1 MRGIALA
8 WLVVAGLA
16 AGAGAQ
22 PKSDDPEAKARA
34 KAHYL
39 EARAHHDHG
48 EYQRAAAEYLQA
60 FALFPD
66 PELLFNVGQVYRL
79 AGDSALAA
87 AYYRRYLE
95 LDPDGRAAPEA
106 RRHLEALGATV
117 PAGSA
122 ASAWGGAPPAQA
134 KPGPAEATAS
144 AASPARAAESDG
156 RGRWLRRGGLAAGGA
171 GLLCLGVGL
180 YYGIEARSIEAEL
193 SLVDRWTAER
203 LDRFD
208 DGERAEARAIGFTI
222 AGAALV
228 VGGGVLYW
236 LGRERASEDA
246 VEVGAALGPSGEVG
260 LAAGGR
266 F

>member
-1 MRGIALA
+1 VTRGIAIVCLLVAALA
-8 WLVVAGLA
+8 RAAVAEPA
-16 AGAGAQ
+16 
-22 PKSDDPEAKARA
+22 KEEAKEQAHT
-34 KAHYL
+34 HYL
-39 EARAHHDHG
+39 EARRLHEHG

-79 AGDSALAA
+79 AGDSALAT

-122 ASAWGGAPPAQA
+122 AEAWGGAP
-134 KPGPAEATAS
+134 AEEKSTAVVI
-144 AASPARAAESDG
+144 APPPPRRKD
-156 RGRWLRRGGLAAGGA
+156 RGRWLRWSGLASGGA
-171 GLLCLGVGL
+171 GLLLLGVGV
-180 YYGIEARSIEAEL
+180 YYGIEARSISAEL
-193 SLVDRWTAER
+193 SLVDRWTADR

-208 DGERAEARAIGFTI
+208 DGERAESRAIGFSI
-222 AGAALV
+222 AGGALL
-228 VGGGVLYW
+228 VGGGVLTW
-236 LGRERASEDA
+236 LGVRQAHEI
-246 VEVGAALGPSGEVG
+246 EVGASVGAGGEV
-260 LAAGGR
+260 AASAGGR

>member
-1 MRGIALA
+1 MALA
-8 WLVVAGLA
+8 WLAVSALGGA
-16 AGAGAQ
+16 AGAE
-22 PKSDDPEAKARA
+22 PKGDQQQAKV
-34 KAHYL
+34 HYL
-39 EARAHHDHG
+39 KARAHHEDR

-79 AGDSALAA
+79 AGDQALAT

-106 RRHLEALGATV
+106 RRHLEELGATV

-122 ASAWGGAPPAQA
+122 ASAWGGAPASEKNTA
-134 KPGPAEATAS
+134 AATATR
-144 AASPARAAESDG
+144 APRAAPRSDR
-156 RGRWLRRGGLAAGGA
+156 RGRWLRHGGLAAGGA
-171 GLLCLGVGL
+171 GLLLLGVGL
-180 YYGIEARSIEAEL
+180 YHGIEARGISAEL

-208 DGERAEARAIGFTI
+208 DGERAEARAIGFSI
-222 AGAALV
+222 AGGALL
-228 VGGGVLYW
+228 VGGGILYW
-236 LGRERASEDA
+236 LGRQSGGEPA
-246 VEVGAALGPSGEVG
+246 VEVTAALGPRGELA

>member
-1 MRGIALA
+1 MGLA
-8 WLVVAGLA
+8 WLVVAALGGA
-16 AGAGAQ
+16 AAAE
-22 PKSDDPEAKARA
+22 PEAEPSRDQEQA

-39 EARAHHDHG
+39 KARAHHERH

-79 AGDSALAA
+79 AGDQALAA

-95 LDPDGRAAPEA
+95 LDPAGRAAPEA
-106 RRHLEALGATV
+106 RRHLESLGATV

-122 ASAWGGAPPAQA
+122 ASAWGGTPADAKPLPPPAVTA
-134 KPGPAEATAS
+134 KAPAPAPAQPTS
-144 AASPARAAESDG
+144 A
-156 RGRWLRRGGLAAGGA
+156 RGLWLRRGGLAAGGA
-171 GLLCLGVGL
+171 GLVLLGVGV
-180 YYGIEARSIEAEL
+180 YYGIEARSISAEL

-208 DGERAEARAIGFTI
+208 DGERAESLAIGFSV
-222 AGAALV
+222 AGGALL

-236 LGRERASEDA
+236 LGRRSERESEL
-246 VEVGAALGPSGEVG
+246 EVTAALGPRGEVG

>member
-22 PKSDDPEAKARA
+22 PRSDDTASRARA

-48 EYQRAAAEYLQA
+48 EYQRAAAEYLEA

-79 AGDSALAA
+79 AGDQALAA

-122 ASAWGGAPPAQA
+122 ASAWGGAPASEKPA
-134 KPGPAEATAS
+134 PAEATAS
-144 AASPARAAESDG
+144 AAASPAPAAASDR
-156 RGRWLRRGGLAAGGA
+156 RGRWLRRGGLAAGAA

-208 DGERAEARAIGFTI
+208 DGERAEARAIGFSIT
-222 AGAALV
+222 GAALV

>member
-1 MRGIALA
+1 MGLA
-8 WLVVAGLA
+8 WLVVAALGGA
-16 AGAGAQ
+16 AAAQ
-22 PKSDDPEAKARA
+22 PSAEPAHDQEQA

-39 EARAHHDHG
+39 KARAHHQRH

-79 AGDSALAA
+79 AGDQALAA

-95 LDPDGRAAPEA
+95 LDPAGRAAPEA
-106 RRHLEALGATV
+106 RRHLESLGATV

-122 ASAWGGAPPAQA
+122 ASAWGGTPAGAKPPAA
-134 KPGPAEATAS
+134 VTTTTTATAT
-144 AASPARAAESDG
+144 APAPAQPG
-156 RGRWLRRGGLAAGGA
+156 GTRGRWLRRGGLAAGGA
-171 GLLCLGVGL
+171 GLVSLAVGL
-180 YYGIEARSIEAEL
+180 YYGIEARSISAEL
-193 SLVDRWTAER
+193 SLVDRWTADR

-208 DGERAEARAIGFTI
+208 DGERAESLAIGFSV
-222 AGAALV
+222 AGGALL

-236 LGRERASEDA
+236 LGGRSEREPE
-246 VEVGAALGPSGEVG
+246 VEVTAALGPRGELG